1 MHPITMKNREER
13 ATVQIWWKQ
22 KCSKIEGN
30 FSCSNVYWMIS
41 LIAPT
46 DWEKAI
52 WYKMHILSFKT
63 LSKRIIWWGPGL
75 DWVKLNSLH
84 KLYQNR
90 ESLMVCM
97 GVIRTDGRL
106 QDGYKPF
113 QLIWITNG
121 TRPRQAEPWT
131 NTGRSAANFI
141 ITNFLSCP
149 SIWSSTLDCYFLA
162 ILNGVIIAICGQ
174 ILGKLS
180 FMIFT

>member
-1 MHPITMKNREER
+1 ML
-13 ATVQIWWKQ
+13 
-22 KCSKIEGN
+22 KCKLDDKLDSTI
-30 FSCSNVYWMIS
+30 
-41 LIAPT
+41 

-52 WYKMHILSFKT
+52 WYKCTSYLSQT
-63 LSKRIIWWGPGL
+63 LSMRIIWWGPGL

-113 QLIWITNG
+113 QLIWITNR
-121 TRPRQAEPWT
+121 TRPRQAGPGT
-131 NTGRSAANFI
+131 NTGQSAANFI